1 MKTLVATGPAHPLY
15 YPIVPLAWA
24 LRAAGHEVLVA
35 APESFEGPVR
45 GSGLPMAPVYG
56 PLDMGEVM
64 AKDRDGGRVQVPDT
78 DEEMAEGIGRGFG
91 RLAARTLEGTAQLVE
106 RWRPDLI
113 VAESYGYAA
122 AAAAAARHDIPWV
135 KHVVGPGDLPVDP
148 WIADELAPELK
159 ELGLGALPEPAL
171 VLDNCPPLLGDP
183 APGTRPLRYVPYG
196 EPGTVPEWVLRPRTR
211 PRLLVTLGSVQ
222 PQIGGAPML
231 GQIVRSLGA
240 LDVDLVVAVADHLV
254 GQLGELP
261 DSVIA
266 TGWQSLTSVLP
277 GCDAAVHHG
286 GPGTMMACLVHGV
299 PQVVVPGRGK
309 PLDAIARL
317 TDLGAVRRI
326 HPPELSPES
335 MLEAVRA
342 LLDDPS
348 HAHRARAVA
357 DDIARRPSPGLTV
370 PVLEEL
376 VTGHTAGA

>member
-1 MKTLVATGPAHPLY
+1 M
-15 YPIVPLAWA
+15 
-24 LRAAGHEVLVA
+24 
-35 APESFEGPVR
+35 
-45 GSGLPMAPVYG
+45 
-56 PLDMGEVM
+56 
-64 AKDRDGGRVQVPDT
+64 PDT

-113 VAESYGYAA
+113 VAEFVRLRRRRCGRRP
-122 AAAAAARHDIPWV
+122 ARHPLGQARR
-135 KHVVGPGDLPVDP
+135 GPRRPARRP

-171 VLDNCPPLLGDP
+171 ILDNCPPLLGDP

-342 LLDDPS
+342 LLDDTS
-348 HAHRARAVA
+348 HAHRARTVA
-357 DDIARRPSPGLTV
+357 DDIARRPSPAHRAG
-370 PVLEEL
+370 
-376 VTGHTAGA
+376 TGGTRHRAHRRRLRGNRAAGHRPPAGRGETA